1 MLLLVGKLEPLFTT
15 IHIAIVM
22 IIAMLPTF
30 HIGTDFI
37 IMGGVTQTIS
47 FSPEEMYKDIEVI
60 VVQDILG
67 EGNEVM
73 VLDLVA
79 HNNGNVI
86 NVGSHQLQT
95 AITIIEDDSESY
107 PYKPILP
114 LEYIILLYHFL
125 ADVSVSLTFNNN
137 QIYVIEGEIF
147 QFCVSVVAGFS
158 SFLQNGFVDITV
170 YTVTGT
176 ASGKQYAI
184 IYVTAKLRLLSY
196 KCRK

>member
-15 IHIAIVM
+15 IH
-22 IIAMLPTF
+22 IAMLPTF

-47 FSPEEMYKDIEVI
+47 FSPEEMYKVIEVI

-107 PYKPILP
+107 PYKPILS

-147 QFCVSVVAGFS
+147 QFCVSVVAGLS

-196 KCRK
+196 KRRK